1 MSKYSYKH
9 HLIKKIATFGVF
21 SGFGI
26 LLFKYREGFYI
37 LQDLSVFQF
46 VSFSSLV
53 IFGITL
59 SGSKLSRIL
68 NSFNIYLKKSE
79 WFALSS
85 MTTVLNGIFFKS
97 GSLATSAYLKKKI
110 RLPIP
115 LLCRIVYWRPTNY
128 FIHSFSYWKYYNGI
142 LNIFW
147 ERSNIFYIH
156 RIYAYCSFSIYPA
169 RWKNNFAKKRGS
181 YLGTIRNRNRFIQY
195 STSKY

>member
-9 HLIKKIATFGVF
+9 HLIKQIATIGIF

-59 SGSKLSRIL
+59 SGSKLSRIV

-85 MTTVLNGIFFKS
+85 ITTVLNGIFFKS
-97 GSLATSAYLKKKI
+97 GSLATSAYLKKKS
-110 RLPIP
+110 LA
-115 LLCRIVYWRPTNY
+115 
-128 FIHSFSYWKYYNGI
+128 HSWLRNGLETI
-142 LNIFW
+142 SCVIKRKGKFWIKQSLFFAELIKPVLIFW
-147 ERSNIFYIH
+147 SDQG
-156 RIYAYCSFSIYPA
+156 
-169 RWKNNFAKKRGS
+169 FAKNTHR
-181 YLGTIRNRNRFIQY
+181 
-195 STSKY
+195 